1 MSTYLRL
8 LLTGARALFL
18 ITGTVAAWAQP
29 PRWRPPAP
37 SVSAGEAGGELC
49 DLLIGPARNWCTG
62 SPGTIGA
69 ASAAAAVPAAADGG
83 TGLMVWTVERR
94 AR

>member
-8 LLTGARALFL
+8 LLTGARALFPL
-18 ITGTVAAWAQP
+18 TGTVAAWAQP

-37 SVSAGEAGGELC
+37 STSAREAGGELC
-49 DLLIGPARNWCTG
+49 DLLIGPARNGCT

-69 ASAAAAVPAAADGG
+69 DSAATAVPAAADGG